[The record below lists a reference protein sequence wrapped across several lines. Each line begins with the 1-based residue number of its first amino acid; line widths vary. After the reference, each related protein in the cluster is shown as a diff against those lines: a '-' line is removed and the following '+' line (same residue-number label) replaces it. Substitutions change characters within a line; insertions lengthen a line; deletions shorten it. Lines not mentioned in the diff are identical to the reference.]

1 MSARI
6 NKTPRAA
13 AREAVVS
20 QKSHKRTAKTSL
32 FLLANISGMEKERRA
47 CTATHTQPAAKAG
60 NKRGKVMAKSYTP
73 HRIAFYVGIIAVWQ
87 AVALSGLWPEN
98 IFPSPFEVAED
109 LAYSAADGSLFYGIA
124 SSMWR
129 LIVGLTIAITGGV
142 IFGIFMARVEVVNQT
157 IGSLVLGLQSIPSV
171 AWVPLGILWFGLTD
185 AGIIF
190 VTAIGAIFAVTINT
204 YTGVKNINPHFVE
217 AARNMGAKG
226 TQLVTNVLIPAA
238 FPYMISGFKQ
248 GWAFAWRGVIG
259 AELLFSFL
267 GLGFLL
273 NVGRQLNDVSQVIAI
288 MLVIMIIGVVIDG
301 VIFKR
306 LDDKVMS
313 RWGLR

>member
-1 MSARI
+1 
-6 NKTPRAA
+6 
-13 AREAVVS
+13 
-20 QKSHKRTAKTSL
+20 
-32 FLLANISGMEKERRA
+32 MEKNIIV
-47 CTATHTQPAAKAG
+47 K
-60 NKRGKVMAKSYTP
+60 K
-73 HRIAFYVGIIAVWQ
+73 IAFYVILVVLWQ
-87 AVALSGLWPEN
+87 AISMSDVWPNN
-98 IFPSPFEVAED
+98 IFPSPYEVGED
-109 LAYSAADGSLFYGIA
+109 LAYSAADGSLFFGIGT
-124 SSMWR
+124 SIMR
-129 LIVGLTIAITGGV
+129 LVVGLAIAIMGGV
-142 IFGIFMARVEVVNQT
+142 VLGIFMARVETVNQT
-157 IGSLVLGLQSIPSV
+157 IGSLVLGLQSIPSI
-171 AWVPLGILWFGLTD
+171 AWVPLAILWFGLTD
-185 AGIIF
+185 TGIIF

-204 YTGVKNINPHFVE
+204 YTGVKNINPHYIE

-288 MLVIMIIGVVIDG
+288 MLVIMMIGIAVDG
-301 VIFKR
+301 FIFKKIEN
-306 LDDKVMS
+306 KVMS

>member
-1 MSARI
+1 MKKNI
-6 NKTPRAA
+6 F
-13 AREAVVS
+13 
-20 QKSHKRTAKTSL
+20 AK
-32 FLLANISGMEKERRA
+32 K
-47 CTATHTQPAAKAG
+47 
-60 NKRGKVMAKSYTP
+60 
-73 HRIAFYVGIIAVWQ
+73 IAFYIIIVVVWQ
-87 AVALSGLWPEN
+87 LVSMGNIWPNN
-98 IFPSPFEVAED
+98 IFPSPYEVGED
-109 LAYSAADGSLFYGIA
+109 LAFSAADGSLFFGIGT
-124 SSMWR
+124 SILR
-129 LIVGLTIAITGGV
+129 LLVGLAIAIGGGV
-142 IFGIFMARVEVVNQT
+142 VLGIFMARVEVVNQT

-306 LDDKVMS
+306 LEDKVMS